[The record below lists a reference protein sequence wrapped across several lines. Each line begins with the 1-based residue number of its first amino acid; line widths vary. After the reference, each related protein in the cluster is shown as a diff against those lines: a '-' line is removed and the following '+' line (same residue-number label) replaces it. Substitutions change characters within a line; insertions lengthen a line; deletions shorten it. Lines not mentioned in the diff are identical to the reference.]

1 MNACA
6 GSSDHDPLKRKRFI
20 AALLLK
26 RNVSPDTVQEL
37 TQLSKDEI
45 QDLLLQAQQTLT
57 Q

>member
-26 RNVSPDTVQEL
+26 RNVSPDTVKEL